1 MFTDIVRSTERAAEM
16 GDLRWRELLNQYYAA
31 VRKELS
37 VFHGREVNT

>member
-1 MFTDIVRSTERAAEM
+1 MFTDIVRSTERAADMRPEM
-16 GDLRWRELLNQYYAA
+16 RELLNQYYAA